1 MDFQAGGVSMLVLL
15 YMCAWRLLVLG
26 IALHI
31 PVCLLHPFL
40 TATISFSVLPSLLLL
55 WDCRSLIYL
64 IVLEVQ
70 KVLAPGSKMC
80 GVQAMLSSTLNFI
93 LAVQSY
99 CIIFSKFINV
109 YLVLI
114 LRKPSSVQSCIHYS
128 FISWLILQSHLEL
141 HS

>member
-40 TATISFSVLPSLLLL
+40 TAIISISFSVLPSLLLL

-64 IVLEVQ
+64 IVLEASESIGTWQ
-70 KVLAPGSKMC
+70 
-80 GVQAMLSSTLNFI
+80 
-93 LAVQSY
+93 
-99 CIIFSKFINV
+99 
-109 YLVLI
+109 
-114 LRKPSSVQSCIHYS
+114 
-128 FISWLILQSHLEL
+128 
-141 HS
+141 